1 MKPEF
6 RIDISEGAISPLEAL
21 HVLSVLDPKEGFHI
35 SKNLRPPLGIYNISI
50 SRVCDK
56 LIKFCDRLEKY
67 FKTSKKIDV
76 LRVMDDLRQEVI
88 DYLELSLYA
97 AEEHVDD
104 ISLIAKGF
112 FDDNKKY
119 KKSKIVSQLEGS
131 IKKHKSLI
139 SSSINAIKHHQARIR
154 IFSMQ
159 IQHASIDHCLHGY
172 FIEGV
177 HDGVVGPNKIFHDN
191 SRQVISVTSLIWEI
205 ICFILN
211 SSRQL
216 SKFLKNVRAVS
227 TSENQTK
234 NNIFSKAIIAAARLP
249 IYSFDEKHPFS
260 ETRIILN
267 ADEHGHKLLDSKIY
281 GSITHR
287 WLKSNDMMFLG
298 DTASYEG
305 DGVTKSFQLVKP
317 KTLGL
322 QHWD

>member
-56 LIKFCDRLEKY
+56 LIKFCNRLETY
-67 FKTSKKIDV
+67 FNASQSIDV
-76 LRVMDDLRQEVI
+76 LRGMDDIRQEVI
-88 DYLELSLYA
+88 DYLELALYA
-97 AEEHVDD
+97 AAEHVDD

-119 KKSKIVSQLEGS
+119 KQSKIVSQLENS
-131 IKKHKSLI
+131 IKKYKTLI
-139 SSSINAIKHHQARIR
+139 SSSINAIKHHQSRIR
-154 IFSMQ
+154 IFSLQ
-159 IQHASIDHCLHGY
+159 IQHAGIGHCLHGY

-191 SRQVISVTSLIWEI
+191 NRQIISITSLIWEI

-211 SSRQL
+211 SSLQL
-216 SKFLKNVRAVS
+216 SKFLKNVKSVS
-227 TSENQTK
+227 PSENK
-234 NNIFSKAIIAAARLP
+234 NKSNIFSKAIIAAARLP
-249 IYSFDEKHPFS
+249 VYSFDENHPFS
-260 ETRIILN
+260 ETRIIVN
-267 ADEHGHKLLDSKIY
+267 TDEPGRKLLDSKIY

-287 WLKSNDMMFLG
+287 WMKSNDMMFLG
-298 DTASYEG
+298 DAANYEG
-305 DGVTKSFQLVKP
+305 DGITKSFQIVKP
-317 KTLGL
+317 MTLRL
-322 QHWD
+322 HHWD